1 MSNRFVRKRS
11 LTPSLG
17 VAMLALLVAL
27 TGSATAA
34 GLLVTSKQIKDG
46 TIQMVDVS
54 KQARSQLSGVGVQ
67 GHVLEGTWRFTATR
81 VGLTPPTFTGFV
93 TFAAG
98 GSVVEI
104 NPLNQSTGVG
114 VWTKL
119 SDHRY
124 RWTFSRFRF
133 NPAGVAVATA
143 TVVETDT
150 LGQDAETFEGTSAV
164 EIRDLDGNMIG
175 SGTATT
181 HATRVHP

>member
-1 MSNRFVRKRS
+1 MSNGHCRKRA

-17 VAMLALLVAL
+17 VAILALFVAL
-27 TGSATAA
+27 AGSATAA

-46 TIQMVDVS
+46 TIQMVDIS
-54 KQARSQLSGVGVQ
+54 KQAQGQLKAGDAQ
-67 GHVLEGTWRFTATR
+67 GHGIEGAWRLTVTR

-119 SDHRY
+119 ANHQY
-124 RWTFSRFRF
+124 RWTFTRFRF
-133 NPAGVAVATA
+133 SPAGVAVATA
-143 TVVETDT
+143 TAVETDT
-150 LGQDAETFEGTSAV
+150 LSQDAESFDGASTV
-164 EIRDLDGNMIG
+164 EIRDLDGNLIG